1 MIKGVIPIYLFVILL
16 VLDLG
21 SIISASVLYFQ
32 KIVMPAN
39 IVGKLTTVFMS
50 LALFSCFFHNAIK
63 PVDFI
68 LVIIALVLVLI
79 TIIQYFVKFL
89 ILYRKV
95 GKTEIK

>member
-1 MIKGVIPIYLFVILL
+1 MYLSLL
-16 VLDLG
+16 LIRNGGKDVSSGTAKKRSLLACGGNPDC
-21 SIISASVLYFQ
+21 IRFQ

-68 LVIIALVLVLI
+68 LVITAS
-79 TIIQYFVKFL
+79 TPPQ
-89 ILYRKV
+89 
-95 GKTEIK
+95 